1 MEKAGVG
8 YLLLTYWGFN
18 TTGITK
24 DQCVKKEREM
34 RQRVDD
40 EEKATLRPAKTKMG
54 YPKLPMKKFLYESP
68 SLFYR
73 NMLRVFFDSEISQ
86 IQPGYPIDNLWLL
99 LQKL

>member
-34 RQRVDD
+34 RKQVDD
-40 EEKATLRPAKTKMG
+40 EENATLKPAKTKIG
-54 YPKLPMKKFLYESP
+54 YPKLPMKIL
-68 SLFYR
+68 
-73 NMLRVFFDSEISQ
+73 
-86 IQPGYPIDNLWLL
+86 
-99 LQKL
+99 